1 MQGDMNAYLRAF
13 YRCQSLTWRQA
24 ACFCSY
30 GSHEGNFAEREAF
43 VSHLRGRYTSTSI
56 LKLLPFEFM
65 LNLIHFLPHCYL
77 VLLTKSKERMGKR
90 RLRRHL
96 GECRGK
102 RPMVNGVEGKKCFC
116 IRAWLVGVLD
126 AWSIR
131 ARLDLNSYGF

>member
-1 MQGDMNAYLRAF
+1 MQGHMNAYLRAF

-30 GSHEGNFAEREAF
+30 GSHEGNFAESEAF
-43 VSHLRGRYTSTSI
+43 VSHLRGRSRYREGWEEVTKGRRYYYRRRKMLLLSLFADGRNFVAM
-56 LKLLPFEFM
+56 LK
-65 LNLIHFLPHCYL
+65 H
-77 VLLTKSKERMGKR
+77 
-90 RLRRHL
+90 
-96 GECRGK
+96 
-102 RPMVNGVEGKKCFC
+102 EGKKGFC